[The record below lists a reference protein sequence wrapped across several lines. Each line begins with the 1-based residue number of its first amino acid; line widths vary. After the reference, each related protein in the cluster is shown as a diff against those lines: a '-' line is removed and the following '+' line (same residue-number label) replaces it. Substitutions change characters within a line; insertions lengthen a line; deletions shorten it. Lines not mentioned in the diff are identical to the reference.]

1 MKHLKFFLFFFSFL
15 LLGSGFFLLFFQQQK
30 EEKMRIQKREE
41 EKALVQEIQGH
52 YNTYVKT
59 TKEATLYHKQG
70 KKYVSVGT
78 AFSGVEFTLDSI
90 SIHKDTKYFLISDS
104 DFYISYQDVEP
115 ISSLSAKDLR
125 YTHYLPFNENVV
137 TNDITHLY
145 LGDALI
151 FELDFSLDLPI
162 IRKNSDGYY
171 VEYFNQLFFVPTS
184 DVQKTYAKENTTEEE
199 ASKVPVTV
207 YHFIYLNGDVSC
219 NEIICHSEEQIR
231 SHFQYLKEQNYF
243 TLTTTELGLF
253 LKGEIRLPSN
263 SILITIDDGAR
274 AWNFLPILEEY
285 QVNATLFLVSSWY
298 DEGQFSSPY
307 MEIASH
313 THNLHTPGV
322 CSGGQGSPLKCLNMD
337 ELVLDLKT
345 SRETLNGTKAF
356 CYPFYEYNQH
366 AIEAVQAA
374 GFELGFIGGGV
385 AATPG
390 VNLYKIPRI
399 TIHKT
404 TSLEQ
409 YIRYIS

>member
-15 LLGSGFFLLFFQQQK
+15 LLGSGFFLLFSQQQK
-30 EEKMRIQKREE
+30 EEEMRTQKREE
-41 EKALVQEIQGH
+41 EKSLVQEIQSH

-59 TKEATLYHKQG
+59 TKEATLYHKQEG
-70 KKYVSVGT
+70 KYVSVGIVP
-78 AFSGVEFTLDSI
+78 SGVEFTLDSI

-151 FELDFSLDLPI
+151 FKLNFSLDLPI

-298 DEGQFSSPY
+298 DKEQFSSPY